1 MICIIL
7 GLIALFAMLFFQV
20 WNFVHYKDTN
30 GYQRTRIF
38 FLISTIALVVHE
50 IRLSYGITTG
60 FFLLIHIIFLVFL
73 FDSGR
78 ITAFIKWVKSKVYGK
93 RNPN

>member
-38 FLISTIALVVHE
+38 FLISTIALVIHE

-60 FFLLIHIIFLVFL
+60 FFLLFL

-78 ITAFIKWVKSKVYGK
+78 ITAFIKWVKSKIYGK